1 MAKRLS
7 KVTLPPRVFKRRRN
21 SYALIGGLL
30 NRQKLVGIIGR
41 GPEGRVNKCN
51 QIKEAEAVRK
61 RGQEVQIGL
70 IHQQII

>member
-7 KVTLPPRVFKRRRN
+7 KATLPPRVFKRRN

-41 GPEGRVNKCN
+41 GPEGSN
-51 QIKEAEAVRK
+51 QIKEVEAVRK
-61 RGQEVQIGL
+61 SGQEVQIGL
-70 IHQQII
+70 INQQII

>member
-7 KVTLPPRVFKRRRN
+7 KATLPPRVFKRRN